1 MDQNSDRGRNVLLV
15 IGAAIMFFGV
25 WALIGQAGFVPAWLT
40 SNWNEL
46 RGGLVLIAIGGIVI
60 WASRGGL
67 RAPAAGAQL
76 YRTRGDK
83 WVAGVLGGLGR
94 YFGIEPTLLRL
105 VFLALVLLGVGWPVI
120 GYIVLAIFVPKE
132 PEGYVSPVA
141 VAPPI
146 APPATPVA
154 PPAPQAPPAPAPVPD
169 APSAPF
175 VPAAP
180 KAPRRKKAEG
190 GKA

>member
-67 RAPAAGAQL
+67 RAPTAGAQL
-76 YRTRGDK
+76 YRTREDK

-132 PEGYVSPVA
+132 PEGYVMPVA
-141 VAPPI
+141 AAPPT
-146 APPATPVA
+146 APPAPPA
-154 PPAPQAPPAPAPVPD
+154 PPAQPAAPVATPGPQAPPAAP
-169 APSAPF
+169 
-175 VPAAP
+175 P
-180 KAPRRKKAEG
+180 KAPRRKKAEA